1 MFAGR
6 EEGTRHADKIRHSL
20 CPDRGHDARNGYSR
34 GGVMTQ
40 VTYEI
45 RTLRN
50 TPVYRYDN
58 EHRAKEELA
67 RAAKRIGTKLRL
79 VKITQTE
86 EEIKL

>member
-1 MFAGR
+1 MA
-6 EEGTRHADKIRHSL
+6 
-20 CPDRGHDARNGYSR
+20 
-34 GGVMTQ
+34 Q

-45 RTLRN
+45 RTLRD

-79 VKITQTE
+79 IKITQVE
-86 EEIKL
+86 EEINL